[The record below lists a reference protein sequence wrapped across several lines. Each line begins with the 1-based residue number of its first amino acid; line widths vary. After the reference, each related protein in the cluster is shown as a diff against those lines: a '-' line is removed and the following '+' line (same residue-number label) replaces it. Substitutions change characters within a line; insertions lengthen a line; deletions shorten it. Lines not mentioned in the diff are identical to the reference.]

1 MHEMQKSSSLKQKLK
16 HMSLSAIPSGHKCQH
31 EACEIYDGIGGFGF
45 MLGVAQKTYM
55 YILSVTMRKR
65 AGA

>member
-1 MHEMQKSSSLKQKLK
+1 
-16 HMSLSAIPSGHKCQH
+16 MSIPAIPSGHKCQH

-55 YILSVTMRKR
+55 YILSVTRKR